1 MTQTLRNFL
10 ETHWADTQVC
20 FLNIDIR
27 GTWRTPRKW
36 ESRRPSL
43 PTLLWAS
50 CTWRPTCRTRSPSGT
65 APHSSWVTSTPLE
78 AYWLWVSSCISPDL
92 RKNDKGWRQLT
103 RLRLLSR
110 FSSWCFLEHMLWD
123 KPHQTSRCLPLL
135 EELPIKSIVLLTR
148 YDYLHK
154 IQIHSHM
161 RLSLLWKNKFLMHW
175 WIWHLCCFWHSRP
188 YLSTVQ
194 FWVQTKHTVDQMQN
208 LNSQFA
214 SLLAYDNTIC

>member
-1 MTQTLRNFL
+1 MTQTLRSVL
-10 ETHWADTQVC
+10 ATQWSDTQVS
-20 FLNIDIR
+20 FLNTDIR

-50 CTWRPTCRTRSPSGT
+50 CTWRPTCRTRSPSGMGL
-65 APHSSWVTSTPLE
+65 HSSWVTSTPLE
-78 AYWLWVSSCISPDL
+78 VYWLWVSSCISL
-92 RKNDKGWRQLT
+92 YRRKNNKGWRQLT
-103 RLRLLSR
+103 RLRLISR
-110 FSSWCFLEHMLWD
+110 FSSWCFSEHMLWD

-154 IQIHSHM
+154 IQIHSHI
-161 RLSLLWKNKFLMHW
+161 RLSQLWNVPDALMNLASLLFLTQ
-175 WIWHLCCFWHSRP
+175 P
-188 YLSTVQ
+188 YLSIVQ
-194 FWVQTKHTVDQMQN
+194 LWVQTKHTVDQMQN

-214 SLLAYDNTIC
+214 SLLAYDNAIC